1 MCIAKQTL
9 EWNFRKMILEGE
21 KKDWLKS
28 LFLECSKQSIK
39 RV

>member
-1 MCIAKQTL
+1 
-9 EWNFRKMILEGE
+9 MILEGE

-39 RV
+39 ESIGHQDKCLMHN